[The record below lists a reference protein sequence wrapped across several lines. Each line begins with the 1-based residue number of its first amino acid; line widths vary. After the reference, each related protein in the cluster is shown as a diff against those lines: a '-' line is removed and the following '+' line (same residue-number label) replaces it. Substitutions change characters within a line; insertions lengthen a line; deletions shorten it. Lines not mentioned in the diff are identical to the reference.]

1 MISPASGSAKAHVQ
15 VVWHALK
22 RKYSSKKHFPGCAQ
36 NVRKDFVSGVLSE
49 EELGQQL
56 HVHELHRDYA
66 ACVLNLRAYDAISR
80 DVIQVVLPPAN
91 RLKLAPC
98 SSYQGARMQ

>member
-1 MISPASGSAKAHVQ
+1 M
-15 VVWHALK
+15 
-22 RKYSSKKHFPGCAQ
+22 FPGCAQ

-80 DVIQVVLPPAN
+80 DVIQVVFPLIHKL
-91 RLKLAPC
+91 RLASC
-98 SSYQGARMQ
+98 SRY